1 MKEGKV
7 IKIIQNNGE
16 IFIFRYP
23 RWQDVP
29 AYVDMCNIL
38 HRERVM
44 AYHAD
49 TDFAKGCER
58 LSGILVGLE
67 TEQRS
72 HLLIETTD
80 GQIIG
85 EGSMQVGTAHHT
97 GTLGIK
103 IIGKYRRRGLGTEMM
118 LLLESEAQKLGLQR
132 IYLHVWALNE
142 PAFQL
147 YQKVGYRQIGRLPNW
162 YHTQDETGKII
173 YSDLIEMIKDLADAE
188 I

>member
-7 IKIIQNNGE
+7 IKTTQNNNE
-16 IFIFRYP
+16 TFIFRYP

-29 AYVDMCNIL
+29 IYVDMCNIL
-38 HRERVM
+38 HSERVM
-44 AYHAD
+44 AYHAE
-49 TDFAKGCER
+49 TDFAKGCTR

-72 HLLIETTD
+72 HLLIETN

-85 EGSMQVGTAHHT
+85 EGSMQVGTAHQT

-118 LLLESEAQKLGLQR
+118 LLLEAEARKLGLQR
-132 IYLHVWALNE
+132 IYLHVWGLNE
-142 PAFQL
+142 PAFRL

-162 YHTQDETGKII
+162 YHIQDKAGNSI
-173 YSDLIEMIKDLADAE
+173 YSDLIEMIKDLE
-188 I
+188 P

>member
-7 IKIIQNNGE
+7 IKTIQNNG
-16 IFIFRYP
+16 FIFRYP

-44 AYHAD
+44 AYHAL

-72 HLLIETTD
+72 HLLIETD

-85 EGSMQVGTAHHT
+85 EGSMQVGTAHQT

-132 IYLHVWALNE
+132 IYLHVWGLNK

-147 YQKVGYRQIGRLPNW
+147 YLKVGYREIGRLPNW
-162 YHTQDETGKII
+162 YHTQDGAGNNI
-173 YSDLIEMIKDLADAE
+173 YSDLIEMIKDLE
-188 I
+188 P